1 MNVILMN
8 RAAFE
13 RALANAGPMTEQ
25 QRRAMFA
32 RRREQGASRASTT
45 ALTEEQYRERFGS
58 FPRLVYPA
66 PVSPG
71 EISVPPMPRAA
82 PGRVSIAMKYGGGT
96 TTVSGGTTRTT
107 LPPAATSKP
116 GSRGP
121 AVGSPE
127 WWKQHPEVPGNPG
140 WYAPGGGGGPGLG
153 GGVSLRP
160 AARR

>member
-32 RRREQGASRASTT
+32 RQRQNGRPSAVAASRSLGAPIVPGLS
-45 ALTEEQYRERFGS
+45 A
-58 FPRLVYPA
+58 PR
-66 PVSPG
+66 
-71 EISVPPMPRAA
+71 
-82 PGRVSIAMKYGGGT
+82 RVSIAMKYGGGT